1 MRMPASITS
10 LHGTLASEDRLRW
23 LGGQLDEL
31 GTVTIADAAAALGVS
46 EMTIRRDLVELEQR
60 GLARRVRGGARAVG
74 PLTFAERH
82 TTATRAKARIAT
94 KLAGLIPETGAIA
107 FDASS
112 TVLRAVSALQRA
124 RDLTVLTNGLDTFNA
139 LKDVPGVDALLSGG
153 RLEERTGS
161 LVGPIAC
168 RAAASLT
175 VQSFFA
181 SAAAVD
187 PGTGAL
193 EMTLEEA
200 EVKRTIASGAGEVVL
215 AADSSKLGAG
225 AVAVGIAWD
234 DSEVLVTDLDPSSE
248 RLHAYRKVVEI
259 L

>member
-1 MRMPASITS
+1 MPATITS

-23 LGGQLDEL
+23 LGAKLDEL
-31 GTVTIADAAAALGVS
+31 GAVTIAESATSLGVS

-82 TTATRAKARIAT
+82 TTATRAKARIAS
-94 KLAGLIPETGAIA
+94 KLAGLIPESGAIA

-112 TVLRAVSALQRA
+112 TVLRSATALRA

-139 LKDVPGVDALLSGG
+139 LKDVRGVEALLSGG
-153 RLEERTGS
+153 RLDARTGS

-175 VQSFFA
+175 VQTFFA
-181 SAAAVD
+181 SAAALD
-187 PGTGAL
+187 PQAGAL

-200 EVKRTIASGAGEVVL
+200 EVKRTIAAGAGEVVV

-225 AVAVGIAWD
+225 AVAVGIDWD
-234 DSEVLVTDLDPSSE
+234 NIDVLVTELDPSSE
-248 RLHAYRKVVEI
+248 RLQSYRDLVEI

>member
-1 MRMPASITS
+1 MPASITS

-139 LKDVPGVDALLSGG
+139 LKDVPGVEALLSGG
-153 RLEERTGS
+153 RLEARTGS

-175 VQSFFA
+175 VQTFFA

-187 PGTGAL
+187 PRTGAL

-234 DSEVLVTDLDPSSE
+234 DIDVLVTDLDPSSE
-248 RLHAYRKVVEI
+248 RLHASREVVEI